1 MKKQIF
7 AGALA
12 LGMFLTGCGSSA
24 AQDAPEQ
31 EKTEQKEQ
39 PTTKEIMIHTCE
51 MGFQG
56 VPFEYVLQCNEDGTI
71 ETLIV
76 KSAFDTVKD
85 DLSDGQKETVP
96 TMLAYFAQDVFP
108 DLDRD
113 AEASKAAVNAD
124 GDYELV
130 YPFDETADAS
140 GNTTGNTYEAF
151 KTWFDEKGFLT
162 DTGCN

>member
-7 AGALA
+7 ASTLI

-24 AQDAPEQ
+24 QQDATEQ

-39 PTTKEIMIHTCE
+39 QTTKELTIHTCE

-56 VPFEYVLQCNEDGTI
+56 VPFEYVLECSEDGTI
-71 ETLIV
+71 ETLTV
-76 KSAFDTVKD
+76 KSAFDTVNGD
-85 DLSDGQKETVP
+85 ISEGQKETSP
-96 TMLAYFAQDVFP
+96 AMLGYFAQDVFP
-108 DLDRD
+108 DLDRE
-113 AEASKAAVNAD
+113 AEAEKAAVNTD

-130 YPFDETADAS
+130 YPFAETAQAS
-140 GNTTGNTYEAF
+140 GNTTGNTYHSF

-162 DTGCN
+162 DTGCE